1 VAGEPVRHVD
11 IESAKAGIHHFSLDS
26 FVERDI
32 GFASRAFP
40 NDLQMASLMHHN
52 CADLNRD

>member
-1 VAGEPVRHVD
+1 MRHVD